1 MHSRQLFPSF
11 NGLALGSRATLEVPK
26 EPNRS
31 LLGIQLQLGGGLTK
45 AFIAEIVVRIGSR
58 VVWGPISG
66 VQLDAIN
73 AYRGAS
79 VNASFITIDFRERD
93 GLSFVAQDIGGI
105 DISQIGSERIFV
117 EVLNTQGA
125 GGPPTISAEGFWGP
139 RQYLRG
145 ESTAGNKLKGDP
157 AGTDREEQFM
167 AKILRT
173 VVPSGGG
180 TRLNWQPD
188 FRGALIKRLHFF
200 YTGADWTA
208 VANGNLY
215 QVEVRRSGRFVHDR
229 IQDLSNR
236 YSQVNYGKVP
246 QSRVHTVDFM
256 ADNQLNKAL
265 DMRGASLDVT
275 LDLTAA
281 DTVTCFA
288 EVLDAPRNL

>member
-1 MHSRQLFPSF
+1 MYSRHLFPSF
-11 NGLALGSRATLEVPK
+11 NGLALGSRATLQVPK
-26 EPNRS
+26 ETGRA

-45 AFIAEIVVRIGSR
+45 ALISEIVVRIGSR

-66 VQLDAIN
+66 AQLDAIN
-73 AYRGAS
+73 AYRGAT
-79 VNASFITIDFRERD
+79 VNASFLTIDFRERD

-105 DISQIGSERIFV
+105 DMRQIGNEQIFV
-117 EVLNTQGA
+117 EVLNTQAA

-139 RQYLRG
+139 QQFVPG
-145 ESTAGNKLKGDP
+145 ESGGGKVVKGDP
-157 AGTDREEQFM
+157 SGTDREEQFM
-167 AKILRT
+167 AKIIRT

-188 FRGALIKRLHFF
+188 FRGALVKRLHFF
-200 YTGADWTA
+200 YTGTDWTG

-229 IQDLSNR
+229 IQCLSNR
-236 YSQVNYGKVP
+236 YALQNYGKVP
-246 QSRVHTVDFM
+246 QSRVYTVDM
-256 ADNQLNKAL
+256 IADNQLNKAI

>member
-1 MHSRQLFPSF
+1 MYSRQLCPSF
-11 NGLALGSRATLEVPK
+11 NGLALGSRATLQVPK
-26 EPNRS
+26 EVNRS
-31 LLGIQLQLGGGLTK
+31 LLGLQLQLGGGLTK
-45 AFIAEIVVRIGSR
+45 ALTAEIVVRIGSR

-73 AYRGAS
+73 AFRRAN
-79 VNASFITIDFRERD
+79 VNASFLTIDFREKD

-105 DISQIGSERIFV
+105 DIDQIGDENLFV

-125 GGPPTISAEGFWGP
+125 GGPPTISCEAFWGP
-139 RQYLRG
+139 KQYMPG
-145 ESTAGNKLKGDP
+145 EGKNAKKGDP
-157 AGTDREEQFM
+157 SGTDREEQFM
-167 AKILRT
+167 AKLLRT

-188 FRGALIKRLHFF
+188 FRGALVKRLHFF
-200 YTGADWTA
+200 YTGTDWTG

-215 QVEVRRSGRFVHDR
+215 QVEVRRSGRFIHDR
-229 IQDLSNR
+229 IQCLSNR
-236 YSQVNYGKVP
+236 YALQNYDKVP
-246 QSRVHTVDFM
+246 QSKVYTVDFM

-265 DMRGASLDVT
+265 DMRGATMDVT

-288 EVLDAPRNL
+288 EVLDHPRNL

>member
-1 MHSRQLFPSF
+1 MYGRQLFPSF
-11 NGLALGSRATLEVPK
+11 NGLALGSRATLEVPR
-26 EPNRS
+26 EAGRS
-31 LLGIQLQLGGGLTK
+31 LLAIKLQIGGGLTK
-45 AFIAEIVVRIGSR
+45 ALISEIVVRIGSR

-79 VNASFITIDFRERD
+79 VNASFLYIDFRERD

-105 DISQIGSERIFV
+105 DMSQIGSERIFV
-117 EVLNTQGA
+117 EVVNTQSA
-125 GGPPTISAEGFWGP
+125 GGPPTISSEGVWGP
-139 RQYLRG
+139 RQYVRG
-145 ESTAGNKLKGDP
+145 EGADAKGDP
-157 AGTDREEQFM
+157 AGSDREEQFM

-180 TRLNWQPD
+180 TRLNWQPA

-200 YTGADWTA
+200 YTGTDWTA
-208 VANGNLY
+208 VANGNLF
-215 QVEVRRSGRFVHDR
+215 QVEIRQRGRFVHDR
-229 IQDLSNR
+229 IQCLSNR
-236 YSQVNYGKVP
+236 YDASNYGKVP
-246 QSRVHTVDFM
+246 QSRVYTFDAVI
-256 ADNQLNKAL
+256 DNQLNKAI
-265 DMRGASLDVT
+265 DTRQGDIDVT